1 MAEVGAAAGA
11 PASKGPDSA
20 VGRIVGALFFPVRT
34 FAAIAAKPT
43 FLAPLVLWTGLSFL
57 VSELVLTRTDW
68 RAVIVAST
76 AKRDVKLTEQQIDNA
91 VETQKKFSW
100 AYQVI
105 AAAAPVAIAGVTAAV
120 LWMACQAFGW
130 ELRFVQS
137 FGVTTHAFLPG
148 IFASIGLFA
157 MLWGRTTIDPQSLDD
172 VLPTN
177 LGSLVSRTSNKALH
191 SLLGSLDLLSFWTI
205 ALIVLGLSFATG
217 ARRGRMAVLVVSL
230 WGLYVLGKAGLG
242 ILFP

>member
-1 MAEVGAAAGA
+1 MVEAGAAAEA
-11 PASKGPDSA
+11 PASGGPDSA
-20 VGRIVGALFFPVRT
+20 IGRIVGALIFPVRT
-34 FAAIAAKPT
+34 FAAIARRPT

-68 RAVIVAST
+68 RSVIVQST
-76 AKRDVKLTEQQIDNA
+76 ARREPKLTEQQIDNA
-91 VETQKKFSW
+91 VETQKRFAW
-100 AYQVI
+100 AYQGIAVVVPVAVAGI
-105 AAAAPVAIAGVTAAV
+105 TAAA

-130 ELRFVQS
+130 ELKFLQA

-148 IFASIGLFA
+148 ILASIGLFA
-157 MLWGRTTIDPQSLDD
+157 MLWGRPTIDPQALDD

-177 LGSLVSRTSNKALH
+177 LGFLISRASNRALH
-191 SLLGSLDLLSFWTI
+191 SLLVSFDLLSFWTM
-205 ALIVLGLSFATG
+205 ALLVLGLSFATG

-242 ILFP
+242 ILFS